1 MSTAL
6 LKQRYKLYFFE
17 LLFIVTF
24 CFSSVVR
31 HIATV
36 PSHLSPANNL
46 KLLEDEFIIDESD
59 KSFLSQPWIT
69 IPRKTGPQKH
79 HTASPAES
87 TVLQKKKSREKH
99 ENVSSMAL
107 TSNKHPGKA
116 HPVEKSQPSEQNI
129 LGGSCAL
136 TDEVENNCKSTKYEI
151 YSENAGKA
159 SGAKRTIK
167 PKQRTKSKASVPEE
181 EVDVRQYKD
190 KNISISHT
198 VQDKLQRNSDKNME
212 EGEEISVSISK
223 NHLLSVGKCLY

>member
-1 MSTAL
+1 M
-6 LKQRYKLYFFE
+6 
-17 LLFIVTF
+17 
-24 CFSSVVR
+24 
-31 HIATV
+31 
-36 PSHLSPANNL
+36 
-46 KLLEDEFIIDESD
+46 EDEFIIDESD

-69 IPRKTGPQKH
+69 IPRKTGPQKQ

-87 TVLQKKKSREKH
+87 TVLQKKSREKH

-107 TSNKHPGKA
+107 TSNKHHGKA
-116 HPVEKSQPSEQNI
+116 HQVEKSQTSEQNI

-136 TDEVENNCKSTKYEI
+136 TDEVENNFKSTKYEI
-151 YSENAGKA
+151 YSENAEKA

-212 EGEEISVSISK
+212 EGEEISISISK
-223 NHLLSVGKCLY
+223 NQLLSVGKCLY